1 MVIPSQIAPDDL
13 ALSQT
18 PRHSTSPCPAR
29 LYRLSDTLL
38 AIGLRLSAALSAA
51 VTSLRWT
58 SRVVSYAH
66 NWGLGCVR
74 RAVTLRCSAI
84 QADVR
89 GRAVAVSGLYQTL
102 ASALRVS
109 STNPVSGGT
118 EGLASV
124 VACSPC
130 PNMLAPTFRGP
141 VMASVCTMAIYS
153 TRKFPPT

>member
-84 QADVR
+84 QADIR

-102 ASALRVS
+102 ASALRV
-109 STNPVSGGT
+109 
-118 EGLASV
+118 GLASV
-124 VACSPC
+124 VACSPG